1 MSGRFGAVIIGGG
14 QAGLAAGQYLRRL
27 GAGFVVLDAGEEVG
41 WTWRRRWDS
50 LRLFTPARFNHL
62 PGLRFPARP
71 DHYPSKDEMADYLV
85 EYANRFALPVRH
97 DRRVRELKRDGT
109 RFTIHADG
117 GDLEADHVV
126 VATGP
131 TMIPHRPSYA
141 GRLDVP
147 QLHSSDYR
155 NPDQL
160 PDGQILVVGAGNSGA
175 EIALDLAPTRR
186 VVLAGADTGRL
197 PVPLGGLRYRLLN
210 RLLTVDNAIGRRIAY
225 RSTGRGSPLVRTRP
239 EDLAT
244 AGVVR
249 VARVIDADGGRA
261 LLADGRKVDVA
272 AVVWCTG
279 YRPDYH
285 WIRIPVFNDGRPVQH
300 RGVVAGCPGLYFVGL
315 PFQSGFASSLVGGV
329 GRDARYVTDHLAARR
344 TAVGRPT
351 APPGPWDADVT

>member
-1 MSGRFGAVIIGGG
+1 MTTERFGTVIIGGG
-14 QAGLAAGQYLRRL
+14 QAGLATGRYLRRL
-27 GAGFVVLDAGEEVG
+27 RDDFVLLDAGEEVG
-41 WTWRRRWDS
+41 LTWRRRWDS

-71 DHYPSKDEMADYLV
+71 DHYPSKDEMADYLA
-85 EYANRFALPVRH
+85 EYAHRFELPVRLG
-97 DRRVRELKRDGT
+97 RRVRELNRHGT
-109 RFTIHADG
+109 RLTIRADG

-131 TMIPHRPSYA
+131 TMMPHRPPYA
-141 GRLDVP
+141 ERLDVP

-155 NPDQL
+155 NPSQL

-175 EIALDLAPTRR
+175 EIALDLAFTRR
-186 VVLAGADTGRL
+186 VMLAGTDTGRL

-210 RLLTVDNAIGRRIAY
+210 RLLTVDNVIGRRIAE
-225 RSTGRGSPLVRTRP
+225 RSNGRGSPLVRIQP
-239 EDLAT
+239 EDLAA
-244 AGVVR
+244 AGVER
-249 VARVIDADGGRA
+249 VARVTDADGGRA
-261 LLADGRKVDVA
+261 LLADGRQIDVA

-300 RGVVAGCPGLYFVGL
+300 RGVVAGCPDLYFVGL

-344 TAVGRPT
+344 TVTGRPI
-351 APPGPWDADVT
+351 APPKP